1 VGRKSWT
8 RNFSRPISATAE
20 RQRTDRFQFSR
31 PRREPLRD
39 ATAGAPCGRPSLRA
53 LNNRLA
59 DKEIRDLS
67 VTTANGGAL
76 IRWSRVR
83 APPAPQPNI
92 ASQSPY
98 SAALTGVGVGSNV
111 ENRYLFE

>member
-1 VGRKSWT
+1 MGRKSWT

-20 RQRTDRFQFSR
+20 RQRTDRFHYSR

-39 ATAGAPCGRPSLRA
+39 ATGGAPCGRPSMRA
-53 LNNRLA
+53 
-59 DKEIRDLS
+59 